1 MKRFDER
8 YQPICA
14 DMPSTDVARTLAGA
28 GFGIVPGTGRWNTK
42 QKTPRPYTRGKG
54 ARGGHSRPLY
64 GLDVMSDWLMT
75 SGVSTQCPYYVAL
88 GVFGES
94 SDKMLTV
101 VDIDNGHGES
111 DALGFDAMWESV
123 ERWFDS
129 LGCSDALDTIISKT
143 PHDGIHM
150 WFSSDIASVFKWMT
164 GVHDDQLPDSIS
176 VDWLTPNG
184 TQNLVGPGCVPP
196 AHKRYDLFIPSGAEP
211 TIVSELVKPLPDQL
225 LRWLVMH
232 DIDARN
238 GAISACFQSE
248 IGLRQAQRYDA
259 ISDIL
264 HPKQVSKEPKRPR
277 NTVQTSCDAVKLWEH
292 EAIALQG
299 TRHTRLIEFAGGLVS
314 RVTGRDFESTCDIIR
329 REIVTFAAERCQPA
343 YAASDP
349 DVRGAIDAA
358 MQWAA
363 ESRDK
368 IEDRIAHRVEVT
380 DADGQTLT
388 QVIRD
393 FGERKINGAT
403 YRCKLRRGGQV
414 GLPLCSPTNVIAAL
428 EQDAALKGCFGY
440 DQMNAR
446 RSIIRPLPWDSSDEE
461 YPRFVT
467 DDDMHRLVAYIDEV
481 GCFNPSKDFMS
492 AFATVCARHP
502 FNPMVDFVRSFEG
515 RWDGQEHISH
525 LVSDWLGVDSS
536 EDIINGRS
544 FSGTCMTIWMRGAI
558 RRALHP
564 GCSFDYLIIFGG
576 AQGIG
581 KTNFIRRLATRPDW
595 LCENL
600 PDIGDEKRCFEAIS
614 SSWIACI
621 DELAGM
627 RSQKDVSKVKN
638 YLTRCYDDYRA
649 PYKKEQERIKR
660 HCVFVGTTNE
670 LSFLS
675 DRSGA
680 RRFMVIQCTG
690 VLTERM
696 TPKFLS
702 EEYRDEFEHEVEQ
715 AWAEAYALEMAHPD
729 EALVLPTWAMEH
741 QSETNEDAAV
751 ADPVTELAEAFF
763 ERHRL
768 LGEPVCYAQIYAYI
782 YRCDMSDYAREKH
795 LKSFQDAVRRVASRH
810 GWKSKRVWGPWG
822 EDGRSIRSRGFEP
835 PALTPDEVAQIEE
848 ARVRARDAAKRI
860 EEDEQDFKI
869 LFG

>member
-1 MKRFDER
+1 MKKFDER
-8 YQPICA
+8 YQQICA

-28 GFGIVPGTGRWNTK
+28 GFGIVPGTGAWRDG
-42 QKTPRPYTRGKG
+42 RPVTRKNGESG
-54 ARGGHSRPLY
+54 SHSNPLY
-64 GLDVMSDWLMT
+64 EMDVMTDWLMNP
-75 SGVSTQCPYYVAL
+75 GVATQCPFYVAL
-88 GVFGES
+88 GAFG
-94 SDKMLTV
+94 DRMLTV
-101 VDIDNGHGES
+101 VDIDNGHGDAE
-111 DALGFDAMWESV
+111 ALGFDEMWTAV
-123 ERWFDS
+123 EDWFDS
-129 LGCSDALDTIISKT
+129 LGCLDALDTIAVRT
-143 PHDGIHM
+143 PHEGVHL
-150 WFSSDIASVFKWMT
+150 WFSSDIAGLFKWCT
-164 GVHDDQLPDSIS
+164 GMHDDAIPAGVA
-176 VDWLTPNG
+176 VDWLTPTG
-184 TQNLVGPGCVPP
+184 KQNLTGPGVVREGL
-196 AHKRYDLFIPSGAEP
+196 RYDLFIPSDAD
-211 TIVSELVKPLPDQL
+211 ELQLADVVKPLPEPL
-225 LRWLVMH
+225 LRWLVAHHVDSH
-232 DIDARN
+232 DGRPER
-238 GAISACFQSE
+238 CFTSE
-248 IGLRQAQRYDA
+248 IGWKRAQRCETIADL
-259 ISDIL
+259 IK
-264 HPKQVSKEPKRPR
+264 PRRVSAPR
-277 NTVQTSCDAVKLWEH
+277 SQSQTSSSCDEVKLWKH
-292 EAIALQG
+292 ESIASAG
-299 TRHTRLIEFAGGLVS
+299 TRHNRLIEFAGGLVN
-314 RVTGRDFESTCDIIR
+314 RVTGRDFDSTCDIIR
-329 REIVTFAAERCQPA
+329 REIEAFAAERCNPA
-343 YAASDP
+343 YSISDP

-358 MQWAA
+358 MTWAA

-446 RSIIRPLPWDSSDEE
+446 RSILRPLPWDSSDED

-536 EDIINGRS
+536 EDIIDGQS

-696 TPKFLS
+696 TPQFLS
-702 EEYRDEFEHEVEQ
+702 EQHRDEFAHEVEQ

-741 QSETNEDAAV
+741 QSETNEEAAV

-768 LGEPVCYAQIYAYI
+768 LGEPVSYAQIYAYI

-822 EDGRSIRSRGFEP
+822 EDGSRIRSRGFEP
-835 PALTPDEVAQIEE
+835 PALTPDEVAQVEE